1 MAVGVLTNF
10 TVDNVSGY
18 ATGTLTADSSP
29 SACSIFMGFKPRV
42 VRCTQISG
50 TVGNGAV
57 TTANS
62 SMTAGYMTQQVAAGT
77 STIPTS
83 NGYTFLDGT
92 EASRLLL
99 LLVAPC
105 RLALVSRS
113 GPLFRLLPCCHR
125 FEIGASSNTGSVHDS

>member
-83 NGYTFLDGT
+83 NGYTFLDGS
-92 EASRLLL
+92 EASPAAAATGSPLS
-99 LLVAPC
+99 A
-105 RLALVSRS
+105 
-113 GPLFRLLPCCHR
+113 GPGVTLGTAVQATASAAYR
-125 FEIGASSNTGSVHDS
+125 FEAWR